1 MGFMDYGDLS
11 DFLRKRREALQPEDV
26 GLPRGR
32 RRRTPGLRREE
43 VAALAVMSTD
53 YYSRLEGGHGPQ
65 PSEEIL
71 AAVARALRLTLDER
85 DHLFILTRRGIPP
98 RTTRTDHVN
107 PVLLR
112 MMDRLA
118 DTPAQV
124 MNRLGETLVQ
134 TPADVAFQGELTSF
148 EGLERSAV
156 YRWFLTE
163 GGRDLYADEEARANH
178 SRVLVSA
185 LRSLCAVDGEKSRA
199 GMIARALRAG
209 SPEFIRVWDAHE
221 IGIRHV
227 DSKRFRHPVVGELE
241 LQCQLL
247 DDQQQQQ
254 TLLVFTAAPG
264 TESAEKLQLLGVLG
278 NQRLDSSAGALPAD

>member
-1 MGFMDYGDLS
+1 MDYGELS

-53 YYSRLEGGHGPQ
+53 YYSRLEGGRGPQ

-71 AAVARALRLTLDER
+71 TAIARALRLTLDER
-85 DHLFILTRRGIPP
+85 DHLFVLARYGIPP
-98 RTTRTDHVN
+98 RATRTDHVN
-107 PVLLR
+107 PGLLR
-112 MMDRLA
+112 ILDRLA

-134 TPADVAFQGELTSF
+134 TPADVAFEGELTNF
-148 EGLERSAV
+148 DGLERSSV

-163 GGRDLYADEEARANH
+163 GGRDLYADEAVRSRH
-178 SRVLVSA
+178 SRMLVSQ
-185 LRSLCAVDGEKSRA
+185 LRSVYAVDGDKSQA
-199 GMIARALRAG
+199 GTIVRALLAG
-209 SPEFIRVWDAHE
+209 SEEFGRLWEAHE
-221 IGIRHV
+221 IGIRH
-227 DSKRFRHPVVGELE
+227 SGTKRFIHPVVGALE
-241 LQCQLL
+241 LHCQIL
-247 DDQQQQQ
+247 DDEQQQQ

-264 TESAEKLQLLGVLG
+264 TENAEKLELLGVLG
-278 NQRLDSSAGALPAD
+278 NQRLDSTNGVVSAD